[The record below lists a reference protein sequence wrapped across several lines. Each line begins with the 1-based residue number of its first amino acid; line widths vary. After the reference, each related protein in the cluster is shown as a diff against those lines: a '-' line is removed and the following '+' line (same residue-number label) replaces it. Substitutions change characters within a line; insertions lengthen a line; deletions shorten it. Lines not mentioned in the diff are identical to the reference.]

1 MITKSFRSVVRNYKA
16 VFFDAFGVLKN
27 HQGLIPDIINTF
39 EYLDRKEIKYYI
51 LTNDSS
57 RSPEAL
63 AKWYQDRGIWQVTR
77 DKILSSGMLAMEYFK
92 VKLSDGKSVAF
103 LGTEDSAHYIETAG
117 LKTVPV
123 RDIDLNNIDRIESF
137 AFLDDEGFNWNDDI
151 NKTINLLR
159 RKNMTVVVANTDIN
173 YPVNQHDISVAVGS
187 LADMVEKI
195 IGKNFIRFG
204 KPDAQMFLLAYER
217 ALQDIDVKRN
227 EILMVGDTLY
237 TDIIGGNKFGLDTAL
252 VLSGNTLPENAH
264 VRISSSGI
272 IPTYICD
279 SAVVEKTGFIDF

>member
-1 MITKSFRSVVRNYKA
+1 MTVRTKSFRSVVKEYKA

-27 HQGLIPDIINTF
+27 HQGVISGIEKTF
-39 EYLDRKEIKYYI
+39 DYLDRKGIYYYI

-63 AKWYQDRGIWQVTR
+63 AQWYQDRGVPQVTT
-77 DKILSSGMLAMEYFK
+77 DKILSSGMLAMEFFK
-92 VKLSDGKSVAF
+92 AKVSNGNAVAY
-103 LGTEDSAHYIETAG
+103 LGTDDSAHYIETAG
-117 LKTVPV
+117 LQTIPV
-123 RDIDLNNIDRIESF
+123 REINLDLIDNIESF

-151 NKTINLLR
+151 NKSINLLR
-159 RKNMTVVVANTDIN
+159 KKNMTVVVANTDIN
-173 YPVNQHDISVAVGS
+173 YPVSKNDISVAIGS

-195 IGKNFIRFG
+195 IGKSFIRFG

-217 ALQDIDVKRN
+217 ALQDIPIKRS

-252 VLSGNTLPENAH
+252 VLSGNTLPDMAK

-272 IPTYICD
+272 IPTYVCE
-279 SAVVEKTGFIDF
+279 SAVIE

>member
-1 MITKSFRSVVRNYKA
+1 MHRRMRSFKNIVTNYKA

-27 HQGLIPDIINTF
+27 HQGLIPGIIKTF
-39 EYLDRKEIKYYI
+39 EFLDQKGIKYYI

-63 AKWYQDRGIWQVTR
+63 AKWYQDRGVWQVTS

-92 VKLSDGKSVAF
+92 VKVPDGNAVAY
-103 LGTEDSAHYIETAG
+103 LGTENSAHYIETAG
-117 LKTVPV
+117 LKTIAVK
-123 RDIDLNNIDRIESF
+123 DIDLNNLDNIESF
-137 AFLDDEGFNWNDDI
+137 AFLDDEGFNWSNDI

-159 RKNMTVVVANTDIN
+159 KKNMTVVVANTDIN
-173 YPVNQHDISVAVGS
+173 YPVSQNDISVAVGS

-195 IGKNFIRFG
+195 VGKMFIRFG
-204 KPDAQMFLLAYER
+204 KPDAQMFLLAFER

-237 TDIIGGNKFGLDTAL
+237 TDIIGGNKFGLDTVL
-252 VLSGNTLPENAH
+252 VLSGNTLPDMAMI
-264 VRISSSGI
+264 RISSSGI
-272 IPTYICD
+272 IPTFICE
-279 SAVVEKTGFIDF
+279 SAVVE

>member
-1 MITKSFRSVVRNYKA
+1 MRTKSFRSVVKNYKA

-27 HQGLIPDIINTF
+27 HKGLIPEINKTF
-39 EYLDRKEIKYYI
+39 DYLERKGIFYYI

-57 RSPEAL
+57 RSPEDL
-63 AKWYQDRGIWQVTR
+63 AKWYQDRGINQITT
-77 DKILSSGMLAMEYFK
+77 DKILSSGMLAMEFFK
-92 VKLSDGKSVAF
+92 TKLTNGHAVAY
-103 LGTEDSAHYIETAG
+103 LGTPASAHYIESVG
-117 LKTVPV
+117 LKTIPIQEVDMDNL
-123 RDIDLNNIDRIESF
+123 DIIESF
-137 AFLDDEGFNWNDDI
+137 AFLDDEGFNWNEDI

-159 RKNMTVVVANTDIN
+159 KKNMTVVVANTDIN
-173 YPVNQHDISVAVGS
+173 YPVSRNEISVAIGG
-187 LADMVEKI
+187 LADLVENI

-217 ALQDIDVKRN
+217 ALQDIQVKRK

-252 VLSGNTLPENAH
+252 VLSGNTLPEMAS
-264 VRISSSGI
+264 VRISGSGI

-279 SAVVEKTGFIDF
+279 SAVIE

>member
-1 MITKSFRSVVRNYKA
+1 MHRRIKSFKSIVTNYKA

-27 HQGLIPDIINTF
+27 HQGLIPGIIKTF
-39 EYLDRKEIKYYI
+39 EFLDQKGIKYYI

-63 AKWYQDRGIWQVTR
+63 AKWYQDRGVWQVTS

-92 VKLSDGKSVAF
+92 VKVANGNAVAY
-103 LGTEDSAHYIETAG
+103 LGTENSAHYIETAG
-117 LKTVPV
+117 LKTVAV
-123 RDIDLNNIDRIESF
+123 RDIDLNDLDHIESF

-159 RKNMTVVVANTDIN
+159 KKNMTVVVANTDIN
-173 YPVNQHDISVAVGS
+173 YPVNQNDISVAVGS

-195 IGKNFIRFG
+195 IGKMFIRFG
-204 KPDAQMFLLAYER
+204 KPDAQMFLLAFER
-217 ALQDIDVKRN
+217 ALIDINVKRN

-237 TDIIGGNKFGLDTAL
+237 TDIIGGNKFGLDTVL
-252 VLSGNTLPENAH
+252 VLSGNTLPDMAMI
-264 VRISSSGI
+264 RISSSGI
-272 IPTYICD
+272 IPTFICE
-279 SAVVEKTGFIDF
+279 SAVID

>member
-1 MITKSFRSVVRNYKA
+1 MRTKSFRSVVKNYKA

-27 HQGLIPDIINTF
+27 HKGLIPEIEKTF
-39 EYLDRKEIKYYI
+39 EYLERKGIYYYV

-57 RSPEAL
+57 RSPEQL
-63 AKWYQDRGIWQVTR
+63 AKWYQDRGIRYITT
-77 DKILSSGMLAMEYFK
+77 DKILSSGMLAMEFFK
-92 VKLSDGKSVAF
+92 TKITNGNAIAY
-103 LGTEDSAHYIETAG
+103 LGTPASAHYIESVG
-117 LKTVPV
+117 LKTIPV
-123 RDIDLNNIDRIESF
+123 RDVDLNNLEEIESF

-159 RKNMTVVVANTDIN
+159 KKNMTVVVANTDIN
-173 YPVNQHDISVAVGS
+173 YPVSRNDISVAIGG
-187 LADMVEKI
+187 LADMVESI

-217 ALQDIDVKRN
+217 ALKDIQLKRK
-227 EILMVGDTLY
+227 EILMVGDTLF

-252 VLSGNTLPENAH
+252 VLSGNTLPDMAAI
-264 VRISSSGI
+264 RIGSSGI

-279 SAVVEKTGFIDF
+279 SAVVE

>member
-1 MITKSFRSVVRNYKA
+1 MRTKSFRSVVKNYKA

-27 HQGLIPDIINTF
+27 HKGLIPDIKNTF
-39 EYLDRKEIKYYI
+39 DYLEHKGIFYYL

-57 RSPEAL
+57 RSPEEL
-63 AKWYQDRGIWQVTR
+63 AKWYQDRGIQQITT
-77 DKILSSGMLAMEYFK
+77 DKILSSGMLAMEFFK
-92 VKLSDGKSVAF
+92 TKLTNGNSVAY
-103 LGTEDSAHYIETAG
+103 LGTPESAHYIESVG

-123 RDIDLNNIDRIESF
+123 SDVDLNNLEDIESF

-159 RKNMTVVVANTDIN
+159 KKNMTVVVANTYIN
-173 YPVNQHDISVAVGS
+173 YPVSKNDISVAIGG
-187 LADMVEKI
+187 LADLVESI
-195 IGKNFIRFG
+195 SGKNFIRFG

-217 ALQDIDVKRN
+217 ALQDIRVQRK

-252 VLSGNTLPENAH
+252 VLSGNTLPDMANI
-264 VRISSSGI
+264 RISGSGI
-272 IPTYICD
+272 IPTYVCD
-279 SAVVEKTGFIDF
+279 SAVIEYH

>member
-1 MITKSFRSVVRNYKA
+1 MRTKSFRSVVKNYKA

-27 HQGLIPDIINTF
+27 HKGLIPGIANTF
-39 EYLDRKEIKYYI
+39 EYLEEKGIYYYI

-63 AKWYQDRGIWQVTR
+63 AQWYQDRGLHYVTT
-77 DKILSSGMLAMEYFK
+77 DKILSSGMLAMEFFK
-92 VKLSDGKSVAF
+92 TKISNGHAVAY
-103 LGTEDSAHYIETAG
+103 LGTEKSAHYIETAN
-117 LKTVPV
+117 LKTIPV
-123 RDIDLNNIDRIESF
+123 KNIDLNHIDHIESF

-159 RKNMTVVVANTDIN
+159 KKNMTVIVANTDIN
-173 YPVNQHDISVAVGS
+173 YPVSKNDISVAIGS
-187 LADMVEKI
+187 IADMVEKI

-217 ALQDIDVKRN
+217 ALKDIEVKRN

-252 VLSGNTLPENAH
+252 VLSGNTLPDMAGI
-264 VRISSSGI
+264 RISSSGI
-272 IPTYICD
+272 IPTYVCE
-279 SAVVEKTGFIDF
+279 SAAVE